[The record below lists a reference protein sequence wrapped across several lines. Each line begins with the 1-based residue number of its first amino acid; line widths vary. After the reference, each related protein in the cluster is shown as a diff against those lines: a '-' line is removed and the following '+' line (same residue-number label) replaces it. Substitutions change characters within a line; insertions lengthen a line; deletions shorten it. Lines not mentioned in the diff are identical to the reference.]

1 MVDARRLSDDFAKK
15 AESDLELAQ
24 DIATSGMPGHCRESR
39 EPGYALGTCMHH
51 AQQALEKRIKSSVIL
66 VDDILGIYRDDGDS
80 MLANELRHPIYPA
93 VHKYYTVR
101 LSRLRSAGAAPGLA
115 EGDQAGG
122 GEAGAPGRRDANL
135 RLLCGFWDRY
145 SRDHAWRLNSWRRS
159 VGLRLED
166 GDRRDLDLRHETYAG
181 LLASLIG
188 QGAPD
193 APLLEAPPPRVS
205 PSECLD
211 GDALGRRR
219 AKHAAGAPE
228 SGLSAA
234 LDREFRKC
242 QAAARNPEG
251 DGRAPRDA
259 HVRAARRAVLDFVLV
274 LLLCHSVPYMAL
286 LPHNTLGRYP
296 KALDGLTTTDL
307 YGRQAGH
314 VLHHLF
320 VGVPHSLDQMS
331 DYSRRIGDLWEGI
344 AGP

>member
-24 DIATSGMPGHCRESR
+24 DIAASGMPGHHGESR

-66 VDDILGIYRDDGDS
+66 VDDILGVTHDDGDS

-93 VHKYYTVR
+93 IHKYYASR
-101 LSRLRSAGAAPGLA
+101 LGRLRSAGIAPGRA
-115 EGDQAGG
+115 EGDPADGG
-122 GEAGAPGRRDANL
+122 GAGATGSREANL

-145 SRDHAWRLNSWRRS
+145 SRDHAWRLRSWRRS
-159 VGLRLED
+159 VGIRLEA
-166 GDRRDLDLRHETYAG
+166 GDRRDLDIRNGTYAG
-181 LLASLIG
+181 LLAGLIG
-188 QGAPD
+188 QGAPGPPD
-193 APLLEAPPPRVS
+193 LGTPPPEIS
-205 PSECLD
+205 PRECLD
-211 GDALGRRR
+211 AGALGRRR
-219 AKHAAGAPE
+219 AEHAAGPTA

-242 QAAARNPEG
+242 RADALNPEG
-251 DGRAPRDA
+251 GGSAPRDA
-259 HVRAARRAVLDFVLV
+259 HVRAARRAVLDFGLV

-296 KALDGLTTTDL
+296 KALNGLTTTDL
-307 YGRQAGH
+307 YGRQARH

-320 VGVPHSLDQMS
+320 VGVPHSLGQMS
-331 DYSRRIGDLWEGI
+331 DYTGRIGGLWEGV